1 MSMVRNEPLSDIV
14 DFERASDQKAIR
26 APRQDR
32 SRQTMDR
39 VLKALEE
46 LLDEKPFDRI
56 TMIELAQRSG
66 TGTSS
71 IYARFKDKR
80 SLILGVH
87 GRLAEQV
94 YPCLDRLFDFERLGK
109 KPLRKIIH
117 ANLASILR
125 FYREHGQL
133 VRAAVIVDAPYVYE
147 RQVRVYCF
155 AADRFSS
162 LLYERLPATVNRKDI
177 DRAADFSVRLVTSIL
192 HQILVFKDFSLGR
205 KPLSDRA
212 LVDQMTVA
220 IWATLQDAAGGRL
233 KDE

>member
-1 MSMVRNEPLSDIV
+1 MPMVRNEPLTDIV

-56 TMIELAQRSG
+56 TMVELAQRSG

-71 IYARFKDKR
+71 IYARFRDKR

-87 GRLAEQV
+87 GRLAERV

-117 ANLASILR
+117 ANLGSILR

-147 RQVRVYCF
+147 RQIRVYCF

-162 LLYERLPATVNRKDI
+162 LLYERLPGTVDRKSI
-177 DRAADFSVRLVTSIL
+177 DRAADFSVRLITSVL
-192 HQILVFKDFSLGR
+192 HQVLVFKDFSLGR

-220 IWATLQDAAGGRL
+220 IWAALQEAAGGRL

>member
-1 MSMVRNEPLSDIV
+1 MEL
-14 DFERASDQKAIR
+14 AADQEEIR

-56 TMIELAQRSG
+56 TMVELAQRSG

-71 IYARFKDKR
+71 IYARFRDKR

-87 GRLAEQV
+87 GRLAERV
-94 YPCLDRLFDFERLGK
+94 FPCLERLFALQRLEG

-125 FYREHGQL
+125 FYREHGQM
-133 VRAAVIVDAPYVYE
+133 VRAALLVDAPYVYE
-147 RQVRVYCF
+147 RQMRVYRF
-155 AADRFSS
+155 AADQFSA
-162 LLYERLPATVNRKDI
+162 LLYQRLPPDVDRKAV
-177 DRAADFSVRLVTSIL
+177 DRAADLSVRLVTSVV
-192 HQILVFKDFSLGR
+192 HQMLIFKDFTLVR
-205 KPLSDRA
+205 KPVSDRV
-212 LVDQMTVA
+212 LVEQLTIS
-220 IWATLQDAAGGRL
+220 IWAMLEDATGGRVRNL
-233 KDE
+233 

>member
-1 MSMVRNEPLSDIV
+1 MTIVRNEPLTDIV

-87 GRLAEQV
+87 GRLAERV
-94 YPCLDRLFDFERLGK
+94 YPCLDRLFDFDRLEK

-147 RQVRVYCF
+147 RQIRIYCF
-155 AADRFSS
+155 AADRLSS
-162 LLYERLPATVNRKDI
+162 LLYERMPTTADRKDI
-177 DRAADFSVRLVTSIL
+177 DRAADFSVRLVTSII
-192 HQILVFKDFSLGR
+192 HQIFIFKDFSLGR
-205 KPLSDRA
+205 KPVTDRV

-220 IWATLQDAAGGRL
+220 IWATLQEVAGGRL